1 MKKIPGNC
9 PSSLKKLIESCWDG
23 NPNNR
28 PNFLQI
34 IEKLD
39 DCILEVAIDDVNGR
53 KMWKEN
59 FIKDNILITEVS
71 WDKFS
76 EVLANYLKMDLS
88 MKIFQGLKSI
98 LVKNE
103 KDKVFVEEFGNL
115 LKWFGPMIDSNSQ
128 NFLQTMQNL
137 FTKRWFH
144 GDISGETAESRLAGN
159 APKTFLIRFSST
171 PGNYALSKIVENVD
185 HDKILVHIRIIHKP
199 GEGFSFILDGQTYQ
213 FLTLDDLIK
222 CPLLDLGSPCSG
234 SKYYVQ
240 FRIKQIVT
248 GYIHSSVY
256 S

>member
-1 MKKIPGNC
+1 MNKFFFNIFSSC

-98 LVKNE
+98 LGK
-103 KDKVFVEEFGNL
+103 L
-115 LKWFGPMIDSNSQ
+115 IIII
-128 NFLQTMQNL
+128 
-137 FTKRWFH
+137 
-144 GDISGETAESRLAGN
+144 ISI
-159 APKTFLIRFSST
+159 FYFFFS
-171 PGNYALSKIVENVD
+171 K
-185 HDKILVHIRIIHKP
+185 K
-199 GEGFSFILDGQTYQ
+199 
-213 FLTLDDLIK
+213 
-222 CPLLDLGSPCSG
+222 
-234 SKYYVQ
+234 
-240 FRIKQIVT
+240 
-248 GYIHSSVY
+248 
-256 S
+256 